1 MSSLK
6 AETTRLLAS
15 LSQGDSAA
23 VQRLTPIL
31 YEELHLIAE
40 RILRRERPNH
50 TLQATALVNE
60 AYLRLVDQDEASL
73 QDRVQFLSLGA
84 TMMRRVLV
92 DYSRSAGRLKRGG
105 DRKPVT
111 LHEASALTE
120 ATEVGVL
127 DIDDALR
134 DLEQLDE
141 CQARLVELRCFG
153 GASVPEI
160 AVALSVSERTVNDD
174 WRMARAWL
182 RRRLDP
188 ESRARPD

>member
-6 AETTRLLAS
+6 TETTRLLAS

-40 RILRRERPNH
+40 RILQRERPNH

-73 QDRVQFLSLGA
+73 QDRVQFLALGA
-84 TMMRRVLV
+84 TMMRRILV
-92 DYSRSAGRLKRGG
+92 DYSRAAGRLKRGG

-111 LHEASALTE
+111 LHEASAL
-120 ATEVGVL
+120 ADAAEVGIL
-127 DIDDALR
+127 DIDDALK
-134 DLEQLDE
+134 DLEQLDAR
-141 CQARLVELRCFG
+141 QARLVELRFFG

-188 ESRARPD
+188 EGGAPSD